1 MVTLEHSEIRK
12 IKEYAKINKVP
23 IMQDEGIEYLTTFIV
38 KHQIKK
44 ILEVGTAIGYSAI
57 QMALVHD
64 DIEITTIERDEER
77 YLQALKNVKKFGLEK
92 RITLIFKDALEVS
105 LNEEY
110 DLIFLDAAKGQ
121 NIRFFE
127 NFDRNLKKEGYMITD
142 NMNFHGL
149 VFKEMESIKSKNLR
163 SLVRKIKEYHTFLEE
178 NENYTVEFLD
188 LGDGLAVAKKSRWY

>member
-188 LGDGLAVAKKSRWY
+188 LGDGLAVAKKK

>member
-12 IKEYAKINKVP
+12 VKEYAKINKVP

-188 LGDGLAVAKKSRWY
+188 LGDGLAVAKKK

>member
-44 ILEVGTAIGYSAI
+44 VLEVGTAIGYSAI

-188 LGDGLAVAKKSRWY
+188 LGDGLAVAKKSR

>member
-92 RITLIFKDALEVS
+92 RITLILKDALEVS

-188 LGDGLAVAKKSRWY
+188 LGDGLAVAKKSR

>member
-142 NMNFHGL
+142 NMNF
-149 VFKEMESIKSKNLR
+149 
-163 SLVRKIKEYHTFLEE
+163 T
-178 NENYTVEFLD
+178 
-188 LGDGLAVAKKSRWY
+188 

>member
-188 LGDGLAVAKKSRWY
+188 LGDGLAVAKKSR

>member
-44 ILEVGTAIGYSAI
+44 VLEVGTAIGYSAI

-121 NIRFFE
+121 NIWFFE

-188 LGDGLAVAKKSRWY
+188 LGDGLAVAKKSR